1 MTVTPVRPLVPRR
14 VCRQCGVMYDDPR
27 PRTAPAGYCS
37 AACHKLSKPAPVPAK
52 RNGTVRTGGTPAKR
66 RAISPAAPEQRAA
79 IKDRACLVCR
89 NHQGACHPAHLIDRS
104 LTTEGA
110 DDPRAVV
117 PLCPEHHRAFDELG
131 LDLLPFLE
139 PHYRD
144 ELAFAVR
151 RVGLVATLR
160 RVTNDRAACGIMT

>member
-1 MTVTPVRPLVPRR
+1 MF
-14 VCRQCGVMYDDPR
+14 DDLR
-27 PRTAPAGYCS
+27 PRTVPAGYCS
-37 AACHKLSKPAPVPAK
+37 TECHAASKPTPVPAK
-52 RNGTVRTGGTPAKR
+52 RNGPVRKSATKQKR

-79 IKDRACLVCR
+79 IRERACVVCR

-104 LTTEGA
+104 LCSEGA

-117 PLCPEHHRAFDELG
+117 PLCPEHHREFDEGG
-131 LDLLPFLE
+131 LDLLGYLE

-144 ELAFAVR
+144 ELAFAVA

-160 RVTNDRAACGIMT
+160 RVTNDRAA

>member
-1 MTVTPVRPLVPRR
+1 MPVNPVRALVPRR
-14 VCRQCGVMYDDPR
+14 PCRQCGAMFDDLR
-27 PRTAPAGYCS
+27 PRTVPAGYCCTECH
-37 AACHKLSKPAPVPAK
+37 AASKPVPVPAK
-52 RNGTVRTGGTPAKR
+52 RNATVRKSATKTKR
-66 RAISPAAPEQRAA
+66 KAISPAAPEQRAA
-79 IKDRACLVCR
+79 IRERACVVCR

-104 LTTEGA
+104 LCSEGA

-117 PLCPEHHRAFDELG
+117 PLCETHHRAFDELG

-144 ELAFAVR
+144 ELAFAVA

-160 RVTNDRAACGIMT
+160 RVTNDRAT